1 MWIGGVKGLACSAQ
15 SGMTGATRDRRLTC
29 SGLDAMKSVLTSVLT
44 FLVFAATAN
53 SIHAASDAD
62 VTLLKVKKVVIEES
76 AITIEVAQAMTRI
89 TLIRD
94 DYDPKYTGDNWHGMP
109 VTRVQV
115 ISNKA
120 TFTIK
125 REASAEPGRQLANA
139 WQESLKVA
147 KDLQDGKEVG
157 RIGFFAPDIVI
168 KGNMIDSITGFGYL
182 YPKAK

>member
-1 MWIGGVKGLACSAQ
+1 M
-15 SGMTGATRDRRLTC
+15 
-29 SGLDAMKSVLTSVLT
+29 AMKPLLVSALA
-44 FLVFAATAN
+44 FLLLATA
-53 SIHAASDAD
+53 SLDAASDAD
-62 VTLLKVKKVVIEES
+62 VTIIKAQKVDIEES
-76 AITIEVAQAMTRI
+76 VMTIVVAEAKTRI

-94 DYDPKYTGDNWHGMP
+94 DHDPKFTGDTWNGMP

-125 REASAEPGRQLANA
+125 RRAEAAPAGPLANA
-139 WQESLKVA
+139 WQESLQAA

-157 RIGFFAPDIVI
+157 RIGFYAPDIVI

-182 YPKAK
+182 YPKRK

>member
-1 MWIGGVKGLACSAQ
+1 
-15 SGMTGATRDRRLTC
+15 
-29 SGLDAMKSVLTSVLT
+29 MKLLFASVLAL
-44 FLVFAATAN
+44 LVFLPASAW
-53 SIHAASDAD
+53 AASDAD
-62 VTLLKVKKVVIEES
+62 VTLLKVNSVVIEES
-76 AITIEVAQAMTRI
+76 VITIIVAEAKTRI

-125 REASAEPGRQLANA
+125 RGPEAAPGRVLANA
-139 WQESLKVA
+139 WQESLKAA
-147 KDLQDGKEVG
+147 KDLQEGKEVG
-157 RIGFFAPDIVI
+157 RIGFYAPDIII

-182 YPKAK
+182 YPKVK

>member
-1 MWIGGVKGLACSAQ
+1 
-15 SGMTGATRDRRLTC
+15 
-29 SGLDAMKSVLTSVLT
+29 MKLLPISVLALLMVL
-44 FLVFAATAN
+44 AASAR
-53 SIHAASDAD
+53 AASDAD
-62 VTLLKVKKVVIEES
+62 VTLLKVKKVVIEENM
-76 AITIEVAQAMTRI
+76 ITIVVAEAKTRI

-94 DYDPKYTGDNWHGMP
+94 DHDPKYTGDNWHGMP

-125 REASAEPGRQLANA
+125 RGPEAAPGGPLAKA
-139 WQESLKVA
+139 WQESLKAA

-157 RIGFFAPDIVI
+157 RIGFYAPDIVI

-182 YPKAK
+182 YP

>member
-1 MWIGGVKGLACSAQ
+1 M
-15 SGMTGATRDRRLTC
+15 
-29 SGLDAMKSVLTSVLT
+29 AMKPLLVSALT
-44 FLVFAATAN
+44 FLLLATA
-53 SIHAASDAD
+53 SLDAASDAD
-62 VTLLKVKKVVIEES
+62 VTIIKAQKVDIEES
-76 AITIEVAQAMTRI
+76 VMTIVVAEAKTRI

-94 DYDPKYTGDNWHGMP
+94 DHDPKFTGDTWNGMP

-125 REASAEPGRQLANA
+125 RRAEAAPAGPLANA
-139 WQESLKVA
+139 WQESLQAA

-157 RIGFFAPDIVI
+157 RIGFYAPDIVI
-168 KGNMIDSITGFGYL
+168 KGNMIDSITGSGYL

>member
-1 MWIGGVKGLACSAQ
+1 M
-15 SGMTGATRDRRLTC
+15 
-29 SGLDAMKSVLTSVLT
+29 AMKPLLVSALT
-44 FLVFAATAN
+44 FLLLATA
-53 SIHAASDAD
+53 SLDAASDAD
-62 VTLLKVKKVVIEES
+62 VTIIKAQKVDIEES
-76 AITIEVAQAMTRI
+76 VITIVVAEAKTRI

-94 DYDPKYTGDNWHGMP
+94 DHDPKFTGDTWNGMP

-125 REASAEPGRQLANA
+125 RRAEAAPAGPLANA
-139 WQESLKVA
+139 WQESLQAA

-157 RIGFFAPDIVI
+157 RIGFYAPDIVI

-182 YPKAK
+182 YPKRK

>member
-1 MWIGGVKGLACSAQ
+1 M
-15 SGMTGATRDRRLTC
+15 
-29 SGLDAMKSVLTSVLT
+29 AMKPLLVSALA
-44 FLVFAATAN
+44 FLLLATA
-53 SIHAASDAD
+53 SLDAASDAD
-62 VTLLKVKKVVIEES
+62 VTIIKAQKVDIEES
-76 AITIEVAQAMTRI
+76 VITIVVAEAKTRI

-94 DYDPKYTGDNWHGMP
+94 DHDPKFTGDTWNGMP

-125 REASAEPGRQLANA
+125 RRAEAAPAGPLANA
-139 WQESLKVA
+139 WQESLQAA

-157 RIGFFAPDIVI
+157 RIGYYAPDIVI

-182 YPKAK
+182 PKAEVNETPTRMKGVK